1 MSYNLLDVDSL
12 VEEFI
17 EKHKMGIA
25 TVHRYHFRD
34 SDELS
39 LRSFTKE
46 LVEELKTG
54 CVAFLN
60 KESPV
65 EELDS
70 YLFYIVNAFGKK
82 QCRPIVSKKKTEY
95 LCPACLFMGKENLVY
110 LVNKLFK
117 CDECESELKSLSD
130 PKKVAFF
137 RAFFKHN
144 KLGYRC
150 QDCDRFI
157 PHPLDDSPVVSCP
170 YFDCCFVGTWTS
182 LKRMHHPTSESNA
195 EILTLDDT
203 LGDKQAY
210 KDMIVDVSSNQQN
223 QLLMKEDLEQKI
235 SVLTD
240 VIDSQKNS
248 VPYNSSDFTI
258 KHKYFSYE
266 AFYNLLKK
274 YPEDMVSYL
283 LDGSRSGGFQHKV
296 FQEYIRLLENAM
308 PFSYKKNGK
317 QIQIESLLDDNLKL
331 FEGISYFEAFVTDK
345 QEVKNNTKEFY
356 IGGRKGAIAK
366 PYYIGKLLSVNE
378 LLTKTP
384 LTDKVIEYSFSK
396 IKLKDIKP
404 GTEVIVTHLRVPP
417 HYQMGGMVYVN
428 RVRKKIVDR
437 ALLTLKDFNA

>member
-1 MSYNLLDVDSL
+1 MTYNLLEVDSL
-12 VEEFI
+12 VEEFV
-17 EKHKMGIA
+17 EKHALGIS
-25 TVHRYHFRD
+25 TVHRYHFKGND
-34 SDELS
+34 DLS
-39 LRSFTKE
+39 LRAFTQE
-46 LVEELKTG
+46 LIEELKTG
-54 CVAFLN
+54 CVAFFN
-60 KESPV
+60 KDSPP
-65 EELDS
+65 EELDA

-82 QCRPIVSKKKTEY
+82 QAKPSVKKKTEY
-95 LCPACLFMGKENLVY
+95 LCPACLFLGKDNFVY

-117 CDECESELKSLSD
+117 CDVCESELKSLSD
-130 PKKVAFF
+130 PKKVSFF

-144 KLGYRC
+144 KVGYRC

-157 PHPLDDSPVVSCP
+157 PHPLDDSPIVSCP
-170 YFDCCFVGTWTS
+170 YFDCCFVGSWTS

-203 LGDKQAY
+203 ENDKQAY
-210 KDMIVDVSSNQQN
+210 KNLIIDPSANQQN
-223 QLLMKEDLEQKI
+223 DLLMKEDLEHKLT
-235 SVLTD
+235 VLTE

-248 VPYNSSDFTI
+248 VPYNSSDFTV

-317 QIQIESLLDDNLKL
+317 QIQIESLLDENLKL
-331 FEGISYFEAFVTDK
+331 FDGISYFEAFVTDK
-345 QEVKNNTKEFY
+345 QEIKNNTKEFY

-366 PYYIGKLLSVNE
+366 PYYIGKLLSINE
-378 LLTKTP
+378 LWAKTP
-384 LTDKVIEYSFSK
+384 LTDRVVEYSFSK
-396 IKLKDIKP
+396 IKLKDVQP

-437 ALLTLKDFNA
+437 ALITLKDSK